1 MNCYNGERYLR
12 EAIGSVLA
20 QTFTNWELV
29 FWDNK
34 STDSSA
40 ELFHSFKDSRLRY
53 FLAPQ
58 HTHLGKARAQAWPHL
73 NGEFMGVIDTDDIWL
88 PSKLETQLDCF
99 HDADIGLC
107 ITNANWIK
115 NGQKKIA
122 FNQPPPEGW
131 VTGPLLKYY
140 YPLLSTILFRRS
152 SIKCL
157 SYGFDPDFRSLSDF
171 DLVLRLSTVAKLVYA
186 PAVLTELRLHK
197 ESETVKYGELFWLEK
212 RLWVTKNQGS
222 PGFLTYQEEIESLR
236 KKIGQNAGIY
246 FLSISQ
252 NAKVREE
259 MMSLGLGSLKH
270 LILFLVSYLPLSKYL
285 LVFWR
290 YIRLRTGFRR
300 R

>member
-1 MNCYNGERYLR
+1 MNCYNGQRYLR
-12 EAIGSVLA
+12 EAIDSVLA

-40 ELFHSFKDSRLRY
+40 EHFHSYKDSRLRY
-53 FLAPQ
+53 YLAPQ
-58 HTHLGKARAQAWPHL
+58 HTHLGEARAQAWPHL
-73 NGEFMGVIDTDDIWL
+73 NGEFIGVIDTDDIWL
-88 PSKLETQLDCF
+88 PFKLEAQLDCF
-99 HDADIGLC
+99 HDADAGLC

-115 NGQKKIA
+115 NGQKKIT

-131 VTGPLLKYY
+131 VTRALLKNY
-140 YPLLSTILFRRS
+140 YPLFSTILFRRS
-152 SIKCL
+152 SVECL
-157 SYGFDPDFRSLSDF
+157 SYGFDPVFRSLSDF

-212 RLWVTKNQGS
+212 RLWVSKNQGS
-222 PGFLTYQEEIESLR
+222 RDFSIYHDEIESLLKR
-236 KKIGQNAGIY
+236 IGQSAGAY
-246 FLSISQ
+246 FLSTSQ

-259 MMSLGLGSLKH
+259 MRSLGLGSPKH

-285 LVFWR
+285 LVVWR
-290 YIRLRTGFRR
+290 YVRLRAGFR
-300 R
+300 